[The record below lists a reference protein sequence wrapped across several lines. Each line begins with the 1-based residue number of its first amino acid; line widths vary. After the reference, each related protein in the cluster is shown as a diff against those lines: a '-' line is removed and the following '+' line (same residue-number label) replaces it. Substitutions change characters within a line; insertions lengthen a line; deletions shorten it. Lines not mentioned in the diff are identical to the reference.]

1 MTAADVFPHIA
12 GWPIVPIV
20 TKTRKQWRNG
30 SSDVQIV
37 ISMAT

>member
-20 TKTRKQWRNG
+20 TKTRKQLLNYIW
-30 SSDVQIV
+30 
-37 ISMAT
+37 